1 MTRARQRVH
10 VHGSIHTIATRCKH
24 GSGFE
29 RTVRAASIVR
39 NRTASSRFAGLPCLG
54 YGAHQLLFSPST
66 TCAGHNSSFHHST
79 AVNLSLDR
87 GSPSRQGVQG
97 VHVFGQCGSS
107 ELQLSKFILRS
118 NRCITIS
125 TVTTAEVLCLQKT
138 FPVAWPPGTSSLEV
152 AAAIAMCDGE
162 GFVDNMTVCLLQH
175 GQEAGQADSLH

>member
-1 MTRARQRVH
+1 MQTW
-10 VHGSIHTIATRCKH
+10 
-24 GSGFE
+24 FWL
-29 RTVRAASIVR
+29 RTYCESCFH
-39 NRTASSRFAGLPCLG
+39 RTKSYASSRFAGLPWLG

-97 VHVFGQCGSS
+97 VQVFVQCGSS

-125 TVTTAEVLCLQKT
+125 TVTTAETEDLSSRLA
-138 FPVAWPPGTSSLEV
+138 AWYYKSRGCCSHRHV
-152 AAAIAMCDGE
+152 
-162 GFVDNMTVCLLQH
+162 
-175 GQEAGQADSLH
+175 